1 MISKGQT
8 PQILF
13 IYGAMIVP
21 PMMAPP
27 SNLKG
32 LTPQKHV
39 SIWEFRAADDRV
51 LGAQMMSEPKGEGQ
65 SGLGGSR

>member
-39 SIWEFRAADDRV
+39 SI
-51 LGAQMMSEPKGEGQ
+51 
-65 SGLGGSR
+65 